1 MSTFKKALKNKN
13 YLLVHS
19 IIDNNKLEIINKNKR
34 LRYSIL
40 EYCIRID
47 APFDIIKKL
56 LDIGIS
62 PNSKNGW
69 YWNCMH
75 IAAIHSSPLIIRLLV
90 KYGCTI
96 NCSHDVPSP
105 LFLAVDK
112 DLSFSIISTL
122 IRNGSDTSIRFSKPV
137 KPMANRFN
145 KQMRVL
151 IVVISA
157 HTIQRI
163 SNKTALK
170 KIPNDLCRVLLDYV
184 L

>member
-105 LFLAVDK
+105 L
-112 DLSFSIISTL
+112 
-122 IRNGSDTSIRFSKPV
+122 KPV